1 VKRSRIPGRILQ
13 AFVAIFLYAPILV
26 LIVFSFN
33 SDKSRTQFKGFT
45 FDWYIS
51 LFENQQVLSALRL
64 TVILAVL
71 SALIA
76 TVIGTVAAIGLYNMK
91 RRPRKI
97 LLSLNNVP
105 VVNPDIITGVA
116 LMMFFILC
124 ITLLRSLGFRAGL
137 GFTTLLFAHITFNIP
152 YVILSVLPKLRQLSK
167 HTYEAALD
175 LGASPFQAYRRVILP
190 EIMPGVVAGAM
201 IAFTM
206 SIDDFL
212 ISYFTTGTSVQTLPM
227 VIYSMTRKRVSPE
240 INALSSLMFVTVLIL
255 LIAIN
260 ILQARDQKKKEK
272 GPDKSFTKISMG
284 RSTKFR

>member
-1 VKRSRIPGRILQ
+1 MKRSRVPGRILQ
-13 AFVAIFLYAPILV
+13 ALVAVFLYAPILV

-45 FDWYIS
+45 LDWYVS
-51 LFENQQVLSALRL
+51 LFENQQVLSALYL
-64 TVILAVL
+64 SLVIAVL

-76 TVIGTVAAIGLYNMK
+76 TVIGTAAAIGLYSMK
-91 RRPRKI
+91 QRPRKM
-97 LLSLNNVP
+97 LLSLNNIP

-116 LMMFFILC
+116 LMMLFILC
-124 ITLLRSLGFRAGL
+124 ITFLRSLGVRAGL
-137 GFTTLLFAHITFNIP
+137 GFTTLLFAHVTFNIP

-175 LGASPFQAYRRVILP
+175 LGASPFAAYRRVIMP
-190 EIMPGVVAGAM
+190 EIMPGITAGAM

-240 INALSSLMFVTVLIL
+240 INALSTLMFVTVLAL

-260 ILQARDQKKKEK
+260 VLQARDQKKKEQ
-272 GPDKSFTKISMG
+272 
-284 RSTKFR
+284 RL

>member
-1 VKRSRIPGRILQ
+1 MKRSRVPGRILQ
-13 AFVAIFLYAPILV
+13 ILVAVFLYAPILV

-45 FDWYIS
+45 LDWYRS
-51 LFENQQVLSALRL
+51 LFENQQVLSALYL
-64 TVILAVL
+64 TLILAVL

-76 TVIGTVAAIGLYNMK
+76 TVIGTVSAIGLYNMK
-91 RRPRKI
+91 RRPRKM
-97 LLSLNNVP
+97 LLALNNIP
-105 VVNPDIITGVA
+105 VVNPDIITGVS
-116 LMMFFILC
+116 LMLVFVLC
-124 ITLLRSLGFRAGL
+124 VSFLRSLGADAGL
-137 GFTTLLFAHITFNIP
+137 GFTTLLIAHVTFNIP

-190 EIMPGVVAGAM
+190 EIMPGVVSGAM

-227 VIYSMTRKRVSPE
+227 VIYAMTRKRVSPE
-240 INALSSLMFVTVLIL
+240 INALSTLMFVTVLVL

-260 ILQARDQKKKEK
+260 VLQVRDQKRKEQK
-272 GPDKSFTKISMG
+272 
-284 RSTKFR
+284 RS

>member
-1 VKRSRIPGRILQ
+1 MKRSRAAGRILQ
-13 AFVAIFLYAPILV
+13 IAVAVFLYAPILV

-45 FDWYIS
+45 LDWYAS
-51 LFENQQVLSALRL
+51 LFENRQVLSALYL
-64 TVILAVL
+64 TLVLAVL
-71 SALIA
+71 SALAA
-76 TVIGTVAAIGLYNMK
+76 TVIGTASAIGLHNMK
-91 RRPRKI
+91 KRPRKM
-97 LLSLNNVP
+97 LLALNNIP
-105 VVNPDIITGVA
+105 VVNPDIITGVS
-116 LMMFFILC
+116 LMLVFVLC
-124 ITLLRSLGFRAGL
+124 VSFLRSLGVRAGL
-137 GFTTLLFAHITFNIP
+137 GFVTLLLAHVTFNIP

-190 EIMPGVVAGAM
+190 EIMPGVVSGAM

-227 VIYSMTRKRVSPE
+227 VIYAMTRKRVSPE
-240 INALSSLMFVTVLIL
+240 INALSTLMFLTVLVL

-260 ILQARDQKKKEK
+260 VLQARDRKRKD
-272 GPDKSFTKISMG
+272 G
-284 RSTKFR
+284 